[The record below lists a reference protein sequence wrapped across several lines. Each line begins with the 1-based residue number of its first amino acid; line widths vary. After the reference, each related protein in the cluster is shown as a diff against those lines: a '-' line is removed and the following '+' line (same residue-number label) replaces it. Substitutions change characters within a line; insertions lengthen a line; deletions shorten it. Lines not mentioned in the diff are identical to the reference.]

1 MACGAS
7 AGTSASEWLRR
18 GESLLAKRPEQARA
32 CFSDSALADPLSYRP
47 LEQLGLAQLDQQ
59 ANVPLSTA
67 AATLRRAAHL
77 ALRQGNRSA
86 AAAVHRAVG
95 EAHARR
101 QDWAPASTAFGKA
114 FKLAPTDCVLSAHLA
129 QARAAQGQHKR
140 AVAALRAALAEDHAC
155 LTAHQWLARVLPS
168 TGDLRGALQHA
179 RAALELNPYEPE
191 SNELLAALLA
201 RPGAA
206 AAEQPSGWQSSA
218 PAAAEVESCS
228 GSWSPPR
235 PPVELALPAG
245 CPEPGSGRAPAE
257 LLLVNPFEEGC
268 FHEDLKAGV
277 RHDYHSC
284 GQALTMAILTVAIL
298 STALLTM
305 ATLTMAILTMA
316 ILTMVAPRLPVQ
328 QRARLAAAR
337 ARPLAAALPH
347 AATAWLLRALR
358 RTPHTRLQLRGALAA
373 HL

>member
-1 MACGAS
+1 MACGAE
-7 AGTSASEWLRR
+7 AGTAASEWLRR

-32 CFSDSALADPLSYRP
+32 CFSDAALADPLSYRP
-47 LEQLGLAQLDQQ
+47 LEQLGLAQLNQQ

-67 AATLRRAAHL
+67 AATLRRAALL
-77 ALRQGNRSA
+77 ALRQGNQSA

-114 FKLAPTDCVLSAHLA
+114 FKLAPTDCVRRARLA

-206 AAEQPSGWQSSA
+206 AAERPSGWQSSA
-218 PAAAEVESCS
+218 PAAAEVASCS

-235 PPVELALPAG
+235 PPAELALPAG
-245 CPEPGSGRAPAE
+245 CPEPGSRRAPAE
-257 LLLVNPFEEGC
+257 LLLINPFEEGC

-284 GQALTMAILTVAIL
+284 GQVGVV
-298 STALLTM
+298 SK
-305 ATLTMAILTMA
+305 
-316 ILTMVAPRLPVQ
+316 
-328 QRARLAAAR
+328 
-337 ARPLAAALPH
+337 
-347 AATAWLLRALR
+347 
-358 RTPHTRLQLRGALAA
+358 
-373 HL
+373 